1 VPGAPDPQCSASSSG
16 VQDRARLSFRP
27 AADRYAQTLT
37 VPVGPADS
45 DEAERLLQA
54 GVALDDELA
63 GLLRRDPDNQ
73 RLLDGVGAQHDRGRL
88 LRFLAE
94 DGVEPRL
101 AGPAT
106 GGDRPQTLALLEK
119 MSAAPSLRAF
129 STVLQYPSQD

>member
-1 VPGAPDPQCSASSSG
+1 
-16 VQDRARLSFRP
+16 
-27 AADRYAQTLT
+27 
-37 VPVGPADS
+37 
-45 DEAERLLQA
+45 
-54 GVALDDELA
+54 VALDDELA